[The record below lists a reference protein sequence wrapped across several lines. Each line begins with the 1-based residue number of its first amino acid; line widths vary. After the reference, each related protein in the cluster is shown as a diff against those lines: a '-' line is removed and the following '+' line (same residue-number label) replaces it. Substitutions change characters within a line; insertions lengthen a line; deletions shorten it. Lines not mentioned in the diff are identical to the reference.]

1 MIAFYAELKLNLKRR
16 MTDGFAL
23 GYNVVF
29 PIIMIL
35 LLGTLCKGVY
45 KGEISSFQ
53 YDAIVVIPF
62 STLMGIVTAAYAGKD
77 DAYAKVAQRVM
88 VSPITKE
95 AIVMSK
101 VISCTIVFSICSSL
115 VFGIMAIVAHVPVGT
130 SLMAIMA
137 LLVSISF
144 FISSL
149 GTVVGLGMKNFFT
162 VKNIMT
168 IPICLFAILGGTFFP
183 MGSLQS
189 KMQLLINLS
198 PLTWINKSLFLA
210 MYDHNK
216 VLICWITL
224 ILLLAG
230 TGCIFT
236 AMIIFQKEEYLYG
249 DLPGYEK

>member
-1 MIAFYAELKLNLKRR
+1 
-16 MTDGFAL
+16 
-23 GYNVVF
+23 
-29 PIIMIL
+29 
-35 LLGTLCKGVY
+35 
-45 KGEISSFQ
+45 
-53 YDAIVVIPF
+53 
-62 STLMGIVTAAYAGKD
+62 
-77 DAYAKVAQRVM
+77 
-88 VSPITKE
+88 
-95 AIVMSK
+95 
-101 VISCTIVFSICSSL
+101 
-115 VFGIMAIVAHVPVGT
+115 
-130 SLMAIMA
+130 
-137 LLVSISF
+137 
-144 FISSL
+144 
-149 GTVVGLGMKNFFT
+149 
-162 VKNIMT
+162 MT